1 VRRSTLTLRP
11 VALFALFVVTVSAG
25 AAPSAGNVPA
35 LAEAVRGYSGSSST
49 PSFEYALVDL
59 NKDGVPD
66 AIVLLTD
73 REWCGSGG
81 CTMLILRGTAGGFTS
96 VSKASVSNQPIKVSS
111 EHQNGW
117 RALLVWV
124 AGGGVRPGFALM
136 RFNGTRYPFNPT
148 FQPRATARQV
158 EAAAALAFHKGPT
171 S

>member
-1 VRRSTLTLRP
+1 
-11 VALFALFVVTVSAG
+11 VALFALFVVTVGAG
-25 AAPSAGNVPA
+25 LPPSAGNVAA
-35 LAEAVRGYSGSSST
+35 LADAVRGYSGSSST

-59 NKDGVPD
+59 NKDGIPD

-73 REWCGSGG
+73 KAWCGSGG
-81 CTMLILRGTAGGFTS
+81 CTMLILRGTDSGFTP

-117 RALLVWV
+117 RTLLVWV
-124 AGGGVRPGFALM
+124 TGGGIRPGFALM

-148 FQPRATARQV
+148 LQTRATARQV
-158 EAAAALAFHKGPT
+158 DAAAPLVFHKGPT